1 VREESEWPDV
11 ITIGIRRFDGVK
23 VIRKMAKVLVSNS
36 AVHCAKDITV
46 SRR

>member
-1 VREESEWPDV
+1 MREESEWPDV
-11 ITIGIRRFDGVK
+11 IGIRRFDGVK